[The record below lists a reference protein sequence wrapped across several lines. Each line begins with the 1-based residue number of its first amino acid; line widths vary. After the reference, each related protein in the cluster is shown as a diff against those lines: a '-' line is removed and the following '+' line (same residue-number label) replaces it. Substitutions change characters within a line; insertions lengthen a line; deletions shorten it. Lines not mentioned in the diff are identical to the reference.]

1 MVNKTDTAK
10 NSNGKSTSLATPEK
24 NNLDSLQV
32 SSQGATSTTGKT
44 SAENGRFAAFKR
56 LGLSTKATLLAI
68 AIGTLPVLGIG
79 ILAYTVA
86 NGTITKQISHNQEA
100 DGLGLLDKVNR
111 FMVERYGDIQ
121 VLSNLP
127 VLVNPRVREVT
138 GQKEKQAVLD
148 SYVAAYK
155 VYDSI
160 AVFDLDGKLLFQS
173 ASEPLANQKDR
184 EYFQEVLRNNTAIIS
199 QPVLSKDSG
208 RVSIIAASPVK
219 DLTTGKTIAI
229 VRSRIPVKSLE
240 PILQNY
246 KDSGENYHLIDASGK
261 VFLSAEA
268 YEIGRD
274 ALGDFPGLAELRTA
288 KKAASIVAVKKSD
301 SKQQLVSYVPP
312 ITVNGLPPLK
322 WEAVV
327 ATDTATSFA
336 TQKEL
341 MLTIAIGTGL
351 TALIVGAI
359 AAWLAKR
366 ATAPILNA
374 SEAVEQLGRGKLNT
388 RVKNIQGEDELAIL
402 GTNINQM
409 ATRLETLV
417 KGQELDTERARS
429 FANLTLRIRGSLK
442 RDDVLN
448 TSVREVRQVL
458 NADRVVIYAFE
469 DEVEWHGNVIAESVA
484 GFWPKM
490 TGVKI
495 DDPCFRE
502 RQAAA
507 YKNGHVRAIAN
518 IYDEPELRGK
528 ADCYIKMLEQFAV
541 KASLIAPILTEKKLV
556 GLLIAHQCEHTR
568 IWEQHEID
576 LYTQVAFQIGFAL
589 DQASLLGEVEQAR
602 QVAEKLSEERREQKE
617 GLQMQLLELLTEVEG
632 ASQGD
637 LTVRA
642 DVTAGEIGTV
652 ADFFNSIVESLRS
665 IVTKVK
671 DSASQVSTAISSNEG
686 DIRALASEALQQAQ
700 EINRTLESVD
710 KMTLSIQAVADSAH
724 QAANVARTASK
735 TAEAGGVAMDLTV
748 QNILHLRETVGE
760 TAKKVKRLGESSQ
773 QISRVVALI
782 NQIAMQTNL
791 LAINAG
797 IEAARAGEDG
807 QGFAVVAEEVGE
819 LAARS
824 AAATQEIEQ
833 IVENIQ
839 RETSEVVK
847 AMEVGTTQVVEGT
860 HIVEDAKYSLSQI
873 LDVSRQIDTLVQSIS
888 DATVSQVETSQA
900 VSSLMKEIAKVSERT
915 SEASRKVSQSLQ
927 QTVEISQEL
936 QATVGT
942 FKVN

>member
-10 NSNGKSTSLATPEK
+10 NSNGKSTSLASPEK
-24 NNLDSLQV
+24 NNLDNMPV
-32 SSQGATSTTGKT
+32 SSQTATSATRKNQ
-44 SAENGRFAAFKR
+44 AENGIFAAFKR

-86 NGTITKQISHNQEA
+86 NGTITKQISDNQQA
-100 DGLGLLDKVNR
+100 DGLGLLDKINR
-111 FMVERYGDIQ
+111 FIVERYGDIQ

-127 VLVNPRVREVT
+127 VLANPRVREVT
-138 GQKEKQAVLD
+138 GPKEKQAVLD

-160 AVFDLDGKLLFQS
+160 AVFDLDGKLLYQS
-173 ASEPLANQKDR
+173 ASEPLANQKSR
-184 EYFQEVLRNNTAIIS
+184 EYFQEVLRNNVPFIS
-199 QPVLSKDSG
+199 QPTLSKDSG
-208 RVSIIAASPVK
+208 KVSIITAAPVK
-219 DLTTGKTIAI
+219 DISTGKTIAI
-229 VRSRIPVKSLE
+229 VRGRIPVKSLE

-246 KDSGENYHLIDASGK
+246 KDSGENYNLIDASGK
-261 VFLSAEA
+261 VFLSAEL

-274 ALGDFPGLAELRTA
+274 AFGDFPGLAELRTA
-288 KKAASIVAVKKSD
+288 KKVNSIVAVKKSD
-301 SKQQLVSYVPP
+301 SKQQLVSYIPP
-312 ITVNGLPPLK
+312 TTVTGLPPLR

-341 MLTIAIGTGL
+341 LLTIAIGTGL

-366 ATAPILNA
+366 ATTPILNA
-374 SEAVEQLGRGKLNT
+374 TEAVEQLGRGKLNT
-388 RVKNIQGEDELAIL
+388 RLNIQGEDELAVL
-402 GTNINQM
+402 GTNINLM

-429 FANLTLRIRGSLK
+429 FASLTLRIRGSLK
-442 RDDVLN
+442 REDVLN

-458 NADRVVIYAFE
+458 NTDRVVIYAFE
-469 DEVEWHGNVIAESVA
+469 DEIEWHGNVLAESVA

-507 YKNGHVRAIAN
+507 YKNGHVRAISN
-518 IYDEPELRGK
+518 IYEEPELKGK
-528 ADCYIKMLEQFAV
+528 ANCYIKMLEQFGV
-541 KASLIAPILTEKKLV
+541 QASLIAPILTEKKLI
-556 GLLIAHQCEHTR
+556 GLLIAHQCEHPR

-576 LYTQVAFQIGFAL
+576 LYTQVALQIGFAL
-589 DQASLLGEVEQAR
+589 DQASLLSEVEQAR

-671 DSASQVSTAISSNEG
+671 DSASQVSVAIGSNEG

-724 QAANVARTASK
+724 QAASVARTASQ

-748 QNILHLRETVGE
+748 QNILRLRETVGE

-860 HIVEDAKYSLSQI
+860 HIVEDAKLSLSQI

-915 SEASRKVSQSLQ
+915 SDASRKVSQSLQ

-942 FKVN
+942 FKVD

>member
-10 NSNGKSTSLATPEK
+10 NSNGKSTSLASPEK
-24 NNLDSLQV
+24 NNLDNMPV
-32 SSQGATSTTGKT
+32 SSQTATSATRKNQ
-44 SAENGRFAAFKR
+44 AENGIFAAFKR

-86 NGTITKQISHNQEA
+86 NGTITKQISDNQQA
-100 DGLGLLDKVNR
+100 DGLGLLDKINR
-111 FMVERYGDIQ
+111 FIVERYGDIQ

-127 VLVNPRVREVT
+127 VLANPRVREVT
-138 GQKEKQAVLD
+138 GLKEKQAVLD
-148 SYVAAYK
+148 SYVGAYK

-160 AVFDLDGKLLFQS
+160 AVFDLDGKLLYQS
-173 ASEPLANQKDR
+173 ASEPLANQKSR
-184 EYFQEVLRNNTAIIS
+184 EYFQEVLRNNVPFIS
-199 QPVLSKDSG
+199 QPTLSKDSG
-208 RVSIIAASPVK
+208 KVSIITAAPVK
-219 DLTTGKTIAI
+219 DISTGKTIAI
-229 VRSRIPVKSLE
+229 VRGRIPVKSLE

-246 KDSGENYHLIDASGK
+246 KDSGENYNLIDASGK
-261 VFLSAEA
+261 VFLSAEP
-268 YEIGRD
+268 YDIGRD
-274 ALGDFPGLAELRTA
+274 AFGDFPGLAELRTA

-301 SKQQLVSYVPP
+301 SKQQLVSYIPP
-312 ITVNGLPPLK
+312 TTVTGLPPLK

-341 MLTIAIGTGL
+341 LLTIAIGTGL

-366 ATAPILNA
+366 ATTPILNA
-374 SEAVEQLGRGKLNT
+374 TEAVEQLGRGKLNT
-388 RVKNIQGEDELAIL
+388 RLNIQGEDELAVL
-402 GTNINQM
+402 GTNINLM

-429 FANLTLRIRGSLK
+429 FASLTLRIRGSLK
-442 RDDVLN
+442 REDVLN

-458 NADRVVIYAFE
+458 NTDRVVIYAFE
-469 DEVEWHGNVIAESVA
+469 DEIEWHGNVLAESVA

-507 YKNGHVRAIAN
+507 YKNGHVRAISN
-518 IYDEPELRGK
+518 IYEEPELKGK
-528 ADCYIKMLEQFAV
+528 ANCYIKMLEQFGV
-541 KASLIAPILTEKKLV
+541 QASLIAPILTEKKLI
-556 GLLIAHQCEHTR
+556 GLLIAHQCEHPR

-576 LYTQVAFQIGFAL
+576 LYTQVALQIGFAL
-589 DQASLLGEVEQAR
+589 DQASLLSEVEQAR

-671 DSASQVSTAISSNEG
+671 DSASQVSVAIGSNEG

-724 QAANVARTASK
+724 QAASVARTASQ

-748 QNILHLRETVGE
+748 QNILRLRETVGE

-860 HIVEDAKYSLSQI
+860 HIVEDAKLSLSQI

-915 SEASRKVSQSLQ
+915 SDASRKVSQSLQ

-942 FKVN
+942 FKVD

>member
-10 NSNGKSTSLATPEK
+10 NSNGKSTSLASPEK
-24 NNLDSLQV
+24 NNLDNMPV
-32 SSQGATSTTGKT
+32 SSQTATSATRKNQ
-44 SAENGRFAAFKR
+44 AENGVFAAFKR

-86 NGTITKQISHNQEA
+86 NGTITKQISDNQQA
-100 DGLGLLDKVNR
+100 DGLGLLDKINR
-111 FMVERYGDIQ
+111 FIVERYGDIQ

-127 VLVNPRVREVT
+127 VLANPRVREVT
-138 GQKEKQAVLD
+138 GLKEKQAVLD

-160 AVFDLDGKLLFQS
+160 AVFDLDGKLLYQS
-173 ASEPLANQKDR
+173 ASEPLANQKSR
-184 EYFQEVLRNNTAIIS
+184 EYFQEVLRNNVPFIS
-199 QPVLSKDSG
+199 QPTLSKDSG
-208 RVSIIAASPVK
+208 KVSIITAAPVK
-219 DLTTGKTIAI
+219 DISTGKTIAI
-229 VRSRIPVKSLE
+229 VRGRIPVKSLE

-246 KDSGENYHLIDASGK
+246 KDSGENYNLIDASGK
-261 VFLSAEA
+261 VFLSAEP
-268 YEIGRD
+268 YDIGRD
-274 ALGDFPGLAELRTA
+274 AFGDFPGLAELRTA

-301 SKQQLVSYVPP
+301 SKQQLVSYIPP
-312 ITVNGLPPLK
+312 TTVTGLPPLK

-341 MLTIAIGTGL
+341 LLTIAIGTGL

-366 ATAPILNA
+366 ATTPILNA
-374 SEAVEQLGRGKLNT
+374 TEAVEQLGRGKLNT
-388 RVKNIQGEDELAIL
+388 RLNIQGEDELAVL
-402 GTNINQM
+402 GTNINLM

-429 FANLTLRIRGSLK
+429 FASLTLRIRGSLK
-442 RDDVLN
+442 REDVLN

-458 NADRVVIYAFE
+458 NTDRVVIYAFE
-469 DEVEWHGNVIAESVA
+469 DEIEWHGNVLAESVA

-507 YKNGHVRAIAN
+507 YKNGHVRAISN
-518 IYDEPELRGK
+518 IYEEPELKGK
-528 ADCYIKMLEQFAV
+528 ANCYIKMLEQFGV
-541 KASLIAPILTEKKLV
+541 QASLIAPILTEKKLI
-556 GLLIAHQCEHTR
+556 GLLIAHQCEHPR

-576 LYTQVAFQIGFAL
+576 LYTQVALQIGFAL
-589 DQASLLGEVEQAR
+589 DQASLLSEVEQAR

-671 DSASQVSTAISSNEG
+671 DSASQVSVAIGSNEG

-724 QAANVARTASK
+724 QAASVARTASQ

-748 QNILHLRETVGE
+748 QNILRLRETVGE

-860 HIVEDAKYSLSQI
+860 HIVEDAKLSLSQI

-915 SEASRKVSQSLQ
+915 SDASRKVSQSLQ

-942 FKVN
+942 FKVD

>member
-10 NSNGKSTSLATPEK
+10 NSNGKSTSLASPEK
-24 NNLDSLQV
+24 NNLDNMPV
-32 SSQGATSTTGKT
+32 SSQTATSATRKNQ
-44 SAENGRFAAFKR
+44 AENGIFAAFKR

-86 NGTITKQISHNQEA
+86 NGTITKQISDNQQA
-100 DGLGLLDKVNR
+100 DGLGLLDKINR

-127 VLVNPRVREVT
+127 VLANPRVREVT
-138 GQKEKQAVLD
+138 GLKEKQAVLD
-148 SYVAAYK
+148 SYVGAYK

-160 AVFDLDGKLLFQS
+160 AVFDLDGKLLYQS
-173 ASEPLANQKDR
+173 ASEPLANQKSR
-184 EYFQEVLRNNTAIIS
+184 EYFQEVLRNNVPFIS
-199 QPVLSKDSG
+199 QPTLSKDSG
-208 RVSIIAASPVK
+208 KVSIITAAPVK
-219 DLTTGKTIAI
+219 DISTGKTIAI
-229 VRSRIPVKSLE
+229 VRGRIPVKSLE

-246 KDSGENYHLIDASGK
+246 KDSGENYNLIDASGK
-261 VFLSAEA
+261 VFLSAEP
-268 YEIGRD
+268 YDIGRD
-274 ALGDFPGLAELRTA
+274 AFGDFPGLAELRTA

-301 SKQQLVSYVPP
+301 SKQQLVSYIPP
-312 ITVNGLPPLK
+312 TTVTGLPPLK

-341 MLTIAIGTGL
+341 LLTIAIGTGL

-366 ATAPILNA
+366 ATTPILNA
-374 SEAVEQLGRGKLNT
+374 TEAVEQLGRGKLNT
-388 RVKNIQGEDELAIL
+388 RLNIQGEDELAVL
-402 GTNINQM
+402 GTNINLM

-429 FANLTLRIRGSLK
+429 FASLTLRIRGSLK
-442 RDDVLN
+442 REDVLN

-458 NADRVVIYAFE
+458 NTDRVVIYAFE
-469 DEVEWHGNVIAESVA
+469 DEIEWHGNVLAESVA

-507 YKNGHVRAIAN
+507 YKNGHVRAISN
-518 IYDEPELRGK
+518 IYEEPELKGK
-528 ADCYIKMLEQFAV
+528 ANCYIKMLEQFGV
-541 KASLIAPILTEKKLV
+541 QASLIAPILTEKKLI
-556 GLLIAHQCEHTR
+556 GLLIAHQCEHPR

-576 LYTQVAFQIGFAL
+576 LYTQVALQIGFAL
-589 DQASLLGEVEQAR
+589 DQASLLSEVEQAR

-671 DSASQVSTAISSNEG
+671 DSASQVSVAIGSNEG

-724 QAANVARTASK
+724 QAASVARTASQ

-748 QNILHLRETVGE
+748 QNILRLRETVGE

-860 HIVEDAKYSLSQI
+860 HIVEDAKLSLSQI

-915 SEASRKVSQSLQ
+915 SDASRKVSQSLQ

-942 FKVN
+942 FKVD